1 LITFLLGKK
10 CGIMC
15 KSNAVPQ
22 QESSAFLA
30 GSSSSSVGQG
40 EPVASEKRNRSPS
53 AASEHASS
61 LINWLVGGASNG
73 ARDHPPQGMQV
84 AASLHLKKDKI
95 RRSISRLT
103 ARMRVDTTAHV
114 RNQALI
120 SSPKRTGASC
130 VSKPVAVEQ
139 VLMQSQVHRAQTSV
153 GAATSSSQR
162 GASLAHLSSSD
173 VNGSI
178 KSKHSDISGSIKSK
192 HSPDAVLSLK
202 SSASPVSSSSLP
214 PMPFDSDFL
223 LGLKE
228 QSGVASPQ
236 GSTGQGFSPPSIQG
250 RCNQGS
256 RFSSE
261 DSTASI
267 VDYGGLRA
275 SKCSA
280 LRDRPRDFKGLP
292 SFLHRAKGMDLHSG
306 VA

>member
-1 LITFLLGKK
+1 MSLPTSVDESLINYGLTKLPQRYDRTEFQKELITFLLGKK

-114 RNQALI
+114 SQAGI
-120 SSPKRTGASC
+120 I
-130 VSKPVAVEQ
+130 
-139 VLMQSQVHRAQTSV
+139 
-153 GAATSSSQR
+153 
-162 GASLAHLSSSD
+162 
-173 VNGSI
+173 N
-178 KSKHSDISGSIKSK
+178 
-192 HSPDAVLSLK
+192 
-202 SSASPVSSSSLP
+202 
-214 PMPFDSDFL
+214 
-223 LGLKE
+223 
-228 QSGVASPQ
+228 
-236 GSTGQGFSPPSIQG
+236 
-250 RCNQGS
+250 
-256 RFSSE
+256 
-261 DSTASI
+261 
-267 VDYGGLRA
+267 
-275 SKCSA
+275 
-280 LRDRPRDFKGLP
+280 
-292 SFLHRAKGMDLHSG
+292 
-306 VA
+306 